1 MAKKPTKGVRKGL
14 TPKTF
19 QGMTRTKVM
28 AGGGGSGTYKLRVKM
43 KKGTSH
49 VLQFATGLDEFL
61 EYEQHVWR
69 NDEGRWTFVPCAGE
83 DCPLCA
89 DEREDVAR
97 TSYSFA
103 CLVWNFREK
112 KLMILSGSK
121 KLAMKIYQ
129 KWEKCGT
136 KERERNKKFVR
147 RVYEITALPTNPADW
162 IVDLEPDVR
171 AKDPDDLRLK
181 ATKKDAPDL
190 EVYVKEEMEFYFGNS
205 MPKASSLDD
214 DDEDEWEAPRSKKR
228 SGKSRTSKSSTKS
241 RSSKSGSRTTSRDR
255 RRSRR

>member
-1 MAKKPTKGVRKGL
+1 MANKRPQGVRKGL

-19 QGMTRTKVM
+19 QGMSRTKVM
-28 AGGGGSGTYKLRVKM
+28 AGGGGGTGAYKHRVKM

-49 VLQFATGLDEFL
+49 VLQFITGLDEFL
-61 EYEQHVWR
+61 EYEQHVFR
-69 NDEGRWTFVPCAGE
+69 DDEGRWRFVPCGGE
-83 DCPLCA
+83 DCPLCH

-112 KLMILSGSK
+112 RVMILAGGK
-121 KLAMKIYQ
+121 KLGLKIYQ
-129 KWEKCGT
+129 KWEKCGANANA
-136 KERERNKKFVR
+136 RIRNKKFVQ

-171 AKDPDDLRLK
+171 PKDPKILQAQAK
-181 ATKKDAPDL
+181 KKDAPDL
-190 EVYVKEEMEFYFGNS
+190 EAYVKEEMEFYFGNS
-205 MPKASSLDD
+205 MPKASSLDE
-214 DDEDEWEAPRSKKR
+214 DDEDEWDRPRKRKVSKKSPR
-228 SGKSRTSKSSTKS
+228 VTKSSSAT
-241 RSSKSGSRTTSRDR
+241 RTRTTSGDR